1 MPIKCYTKP
10 NRTKTRNFNAKAVA
24 RIYCTAVQDGVDPDE
39 IDELI
44 EECMNDDLRR
54 KAECSCVALYRTLRN
69 VLTALAAVGVTLL
82 ALRTLPVLISII
94 PRALLPAAARAAIQ
108 QLPRAGRI
116 IEGEFT
122 IIRETLSRANQLRSV
137 DKRLTID
144 LIGGA
149 K

>member
-1 MPIKCYTKP
+1 MPIKCYSKP
-10 NRTKTRNFNAKAVA
+10 RRTKVRHFNAKAVA
-24 RIYCTAVQDGVDPDE
+24 RIYCTAVQDGEDPDE
-39 IDELI
+39 IDRLI
-44 EECMNDDLRR
+44 EECMDDDLKR
-54 KAECSCVALYRTLRN
+54 KAECSCAALYRTLRN

-82 ALRTLPVLISII
+82 AIRALPVLISRL
-94 PRALLPAAARAAIQ
+94 PAALLPTGVRAGVA

-137 DKRLTID
+137 EKRLTID